1 MARNIFIVNAQIVDA
16 NGAFNTLSGY
26 PKNFDSNSYSG
37 DVDKA
42 KKRAEGEF
50 SECWGAM
57 CKRDDRQIQ
66 VVTLSDVYGNQLDKK
81 SMGDFPAEEAA
92 QA

>member
-66 VVTLSDVYGNQLDKK
+66 VVTMSDVFGNQLDKK
-81 SMGDFPAEEAA
+81 SMGDFPAEEEA

>member
-66 VVTLSDVYGNQLDKK
+66 VVTLSDVFGNQLDKK
-81 SMGDFPAEEAA
+81 SMGDFPAEEQA

>member
-1 MARNIFIVNAQIVDA
+1 MARNIFIVNAQIVQS
-16 NGAFNTLSGY
+16 NGAFAVLDGY

-42 KKRAEGEF
+42 KRRAEGEF
-50 SECWGAM
+50 SDCWGAM

-81 SMGDFPAEEAA
+81 SMGDFPAEEPAE
-92 QA
+92 